1 VPTRVY
7 KLTEH
12 KIKIPRK
19 PEHTQWTPVRR
30 KAFQSTTSQLTSKLT
45 PTQNK
50 PKDRNYMKIGILVGG
65 GDAPGLNAAIKA
77 AVSKANA
84 LGFETV
90 GIKSGWAGLLD
101 LDTQPLTTD
110 DVEEIH
116 SRGGVILYTSRTN
129 PFKVEN
135 GPEKVIENIK
145 KLKLHA
151 LLVLGGEDTLSVAQ
165 KLYELGNPIVGIPK
179 TIDNDL
185 SGTDY
190 SIGFDTAVSIATD
203 AIDRLRTTAEAHHR
217 IVIVEVMGRN
227 TGWIALHAGLAGGA
241 NLTLI
246 PEFPLGLNQIY
257 DLLKRRKKNGKAYS
271 IIVVAEGAK
280 VFKEKEQI
288 IMASEEKDEFG
299 HPRLGGISRV
309 LEGLIQENIG
319 LEVRSVIL
327 GHLQRGGSPTAFDRI
342 LAMRLGTKA
351 MELVLDRKWGYMS
364 TFQAC
369 DVGSVPINEALKE
382 RKCVPQELYEM
393 AKTFFR

>member
-1 VPTRVY
+1 
-7 KLTEH
+7 
-12 KIKIPRK
+12 
-19 PEHTQWTPVRR
+19 
-30 KAFQSTTSQLTSKLT
+30 
-45 PTQNK
+45 
-50 PKDRNYMKIGILVGG
+50 MKIGILVGG

-77 AVSKANA
+77 VVSKANA
-84 LGFETV
+84 LGFETI
-90 GIKSGWAGLLD
+90 GIKSGWAGLLN

-116 SRGGVILYTSRTN
+116 SRGGVVLYTSRTN

-135 GPEKVIENIK
+135 GPEKTIENIK

-151 LLVLGGEDTLSVAQ
+151 LIVLGGEDTLSVAE
-165 KLYELGNPIVGIPK
+165 KLHESGIPIVGIPK

-190 SIGFDTAVSIATD
+190 SIGFDTAVTIATD

-257 DLLKRRKKNGKAYS
+257 DLLKKRKKNGKAYS

-288 IMASEEKDEFG
+288 VMASEEKDEFG

-309 LEGLIQENIG
+309 LEGLIEENIG

-342 LAMRLGTKA
+342 LAMRLGVKA
-351 MELVLDRKWGYMS
+351 MELVLDRKWGCMS

-369 DVGSVPINEALKE
+369 DVGSVSLKEALTE
-382 RKCVPQELYEM
+382 RKCVPHELYEM

>member
-1 VPTRVY
+1 
-7 KLTEH
+7 
-12 KIKIPRK
+12 
-19 PEHTQWTPVRR
+19 
-30 KAFQSTTSQLTSKLT
+30 
-45 PTQNK
+45 
-50 PKDRNYMKIGILVGG
+50 MKIGILVGG